1 METEKFYKGETM
13 NDLINLDQVS
23 ELAPGV
29 YWVGAGTKTFLS

>member
-1 METEKFYKGETM
+1 M

-29 YWVGAGTKTFLS
+29 YWVGAGIRTFLSRKPMELMEE